1 MRPNSRPIL
10 KILKPLPLLSLGV
23 FLSIFGFVPLLS
35 PPIARAGIRDN
46 AAEARKRAQMATVKR
61 VVVIPPFFGTETLKT
76 PGKPDDKPGESNQE
90 TNETTEEA
98 KKEAKEEAKNG
109 SNRDEKHA
117 VPVDPNSKR
126 YREYLKKLEEHA
138 QSYLP
143 ERLTK
148 RAKFMIVPAIEV
160 TTALKKLN
168 LTPEK
173 MFENGGMMKG
183 TKFPMPRPEAI
194 RNLCDALKADAIV
207 LGVLDEPRRANGKYF
222 YDALYGF
229 SYEPSNVE
237 AHAGFYL
244 MLSEGTELLHG
255 YMRVRSPIS
264 RANNGRDFVL
274 PDWIDV
280 QELMIE
286 NLMDEWTYYIRK

>member
-1 MRPNSRPIL
+1 MRPNSKP
-10 KILKPLPLLSLGV
+10 ILKPLLLLSLCA
-23 FLSIFGFVPLLS
+23 FFPIFVFVPSL
-35 PPIARAGIRDN
+35 PPASARAGIRDN
-46 AAEARKRAQMATVKR
+46 QAEARKRAQLATVKR

-76 PGKPDDKPGESNQE
+76 PGKLDDKSDNRPQE
-90 TNETTEEA
+90 TNETEE
-98 KKEAKEEAKNG
+98 EEKNAAKNRAKG
-109 SNRDEKHA
+109 ADGKDDKHA
-117 VPVDPNSKR
+117 LQVDPNSKR
-126 YREYLKKLEEHA
+126 YREHLKKLEEHA

-143 ERLTK
+143 ERLAK
-148 RAKFMIVPAIEV
+148 RAKFEIVPAIEV
-160 TTALKKLN
+160 TAALKKLN

-194 RNLCDALKADAIV
+194 RNLSDALKADAIV

-222 YDALYGF
+222 YDPLYGF
-229 SYEPSNVE
+229 SYEPGNVE

-244 MLSEGTELLHG
+244 MLAEGTELLHG
-255 YMRVRSPIS
+255 YMRVRSPVS

-286 NLMDEWTYYIRK
+286 NLMDEWTYYMRK